1 IIEPVFFKS
10 PCENSGAVSSVMRK
24 RSTILC
30 TQIMVVPRKLIPF
43 VLYRTKGIF
52 ILKKFVYKSW
62 IGSIKMKKK
71 RIVVKI
77 GSSSLTNERGSIDEK
92 KLTSHVRALA
102 RLKEANHEVVL
113 VSSGAVASG
122 FARLGYASRPETV
135 KGKQASAAV
144 GQSLLIQSY
153 IDKFNEYNI
162 MPAQILLTRDDFA
175 DKERYSNAFR
185 TITELL
191 ARGIV
196 PIINENDTVVI
207 DELTFGDN
215 DMLSALVSG
224 FIHADYLIILTDI
237 NGVYDKNTK
246 LHSDATKIDYL
257 YQIREEMIT
266 STESSGSKIETGG
279 MKYKLV
285 AAKREIFLSVPIFVG
300 VGTGDEK
307 FLNILHG
314 DGDGTYIT
322 DDSVPSINTNRQW
335 IALHSES
342 AGKLYIDEGAEKAII
357 ESGRSLLPVGI
368 IKVEGQFQRGDVVEV
383 YGTKKRLGKGEVS
396 YSEEEVRN
404 EIIRYKQDN
413 ERRNYLRSVEV
424 IHRNRWIEIS

>member
-1 IIEPVFFKS
+1 
-10 PCENSGAVSSVMRK
+10 
-24 RSTILC
+24 
-30 TQIMVVPRKLIPF
+30 
-43 VLYRTKGIF
+43 
-52 ILKKFVYKSW
+52 
-62 IGSIKMKKK
+62 MKKK

-77 GSSSLTNERGSIDEK
+77 GSSSLTNERGSIDEE

-102 RLKEANHEVVL
+102 RLKKANHEVVL

-175 DKERYSNAFR
+175 DKERYSNAFT

-191 ARGIV
+191 TRGII

-237 NGVYDKNTK
+237 NGVYDKNPK
-246 LHSDATKIDYL
+246 LHADAKKIDYL
-257 YQIREEMIT
+257 YQITEEMILA
-266 STESSGSKIETGG
+266 TESSSSKMGTGG
-279 MKYKLV
+279 MKSKLV
-285 AAKREIFLSVPIFVG
+285 AAKRAISLGVPIFVG
-300 VGTGDEK
+300 VGKGDDK
-307 FLNILHG
+307 LLNILHG
-314 DGDGTYIT
+314 HGDGTYIT
-322 DDSVPSINTNRQW
+322 D
-335 IALHSES
+335 ES
-342 AGKLYIDEGAEKAII
+342 
-357 ESGRSLLPVGI
+357 R
-368 IKVEGQFQRGDVVEV
+368 
-383 YGTKKRLGKGEVS
+383 
-396 YSEEEVRN
+396 SEEHTSEL
-404 EIIRYKQDN
+404 KS
-413 ERRNYLRSVEV
+413 RRQLVC
-424 IHRNRWIEIS
+424 

>member
-1 IIEPVFFKS
+1 
-10 PCENSGAVSSVMRK
+10 
-24 RSTILC
+24 
-30 TQIMVVPRKLIPF
+30 
-43 VLYRTKGIF
+43 
-52 ILKKFVYKSW
+52 
-62 IGSIKMKKK
+62 MKKK

-102 RLKEANHEVVL
+102 RLKKANHEVVL

-175 DKERYSNAFR
+175 EKERYSNAFT

-191 ARGIV
+191 ARGII

-237 NGVYDKNTK
+237 NGVYDKNPK
-246 LHSDATKIDYL
+246 LHSDAKKIDYL
-257 YQIREEMIT
+257 YQITEEMII
-266 STESSGSKIETGG
+266 STESSGSKMGTGG
-279 MKYKLV
+279 MKSKLV
-285 AAKREIFLSVPIFVG
+285 AAKRAISLGVPVFVG
-300 VGTGDEK
+300 VGNGDDK
-307 FLNILHG
+307 LLNILHG
-314 DGDGTYIT
+314 HGDGTYIT
-322 DDSVPSINTNRQW
+322 NESVPSINTNRQW

-383 YGTKKRLGKGEVS
+383 YGTGKRLGKGEVS
-396 YSEEEVRN
+396 YSAEEVRN
-404 EIIRYKQDN
+404 EIIRYKQEN
-413 ERRNYLRSVEV
+413 ESGNDLKSVEV